1 VTTTNRTLTLTRVFD
16 APRELVWKAYTDP
29 AHIVKWAFAND
40 WESPYA
46 ETDVRPGGA
55 FRIGMRPADHSEE
68 GFAFSGTYREV
79 KKPERIVQDI
89 GDGRTMTT
97 TFEVQGG
104 KTKLTLSVEM
114 AMSEEQERAGWTQIL
129 EHLAQHVAT
138 LS

>member
-1 VTTTNRTLTLTRVFD
+1 VFD

-29 AHIVKWAFAND
+29 AHIVQWAFAND

-55 FRIGMRPADHSEE
+55 FRIGMRPVDHSEE

-79 KKPERIVQDI
+79 KPDRIVQDL
-89 GDGRTMTT
+89 GDGRVMTT
-97 TFEVQGG
+97 TFDDQGG

-138 LS
+138 LT